1 MLERDNKII
10 TTNLEVILKYI
21 EIYEDIKERILNKKY
36 QSWSPLDG
44 EVMLCNYYG
53 VSRTTIRKA
62 VSMLKKEGFIHSRQG
77 SGIFV
82 NPPEFYE
89 DQTLKSLSE
98 KLDSHVLKTKVVKFE
113 KNVKSKELAETFNIH
128 PDSNFFYYLRVRI
141 IDEVP
146 KVIEETYMPEFLF
159 KEMTKSVVEKSMFDF
174 IENVSGYKISHDS
187 KEIKGVHLTKEEA
200 RLLNRRENEIAL
212 EITHKVYLI
221 KSILAQYTKE
231 ILIDNFFKVITVK

>member
-1 MLERDNKII
+1 M
-10 TTNLEVILKYI
+10 KYI
-21 EIYEDIKERILNKKY
+21 EIYEDIKQRILNKKY

-98 KLDSHVLKTKVVKFE
+98 KLDSHVLKTNVVKFQ
-113 KNVKSKELAETFNIH
+113 KNIKSEEIAEIFNIH
-128 PDSNFFYYLRVRI
+128 PDNKFFYYMRVRI
-141 IDEVP
+141 IDDIP

-159 KEMTKSVVEKSMFDF
+159 KDMTKAVVEKSMFDF
-174 IENVSGYKISHDS
+174 IENTSGYKISHDS
-187 KEIKGVHLTKEEA
+187 KEIRGIHLTEEEA
-200 RLLNRRENEIAL
+200 KLLHHKKNDIAL

-231 ILIDNFFKVITVK
+231 ILIDNFFKVISVK